1 MMTFNFSGEDI
12 IVRRKKVINFF
23 GWFILGNKLI
33 MKIYVSVISDLLWLT
48 VKTLKFGE
56 NV

>member
-12 IVRRKKVINFF
+12 IVSHKKVINFF

>member
-12 IVRRKKVINFF
+12 IVSHKKVINFF

-48 VKTLKFGE
+48 VKTLKFWE